1 MTTLTSCIDFP
12 QDSVSTVC
20 GQGQHI
26 SQCWFG
32 DQTTTVLVLCVSQ
45 RWIVMYGDHSGV
57 TGGAELLYVISLH
70 TAELHSGKLEAVFRG
85 WV

>member
-26 SQCWFG
+26 SQCLFG
-32 DQTTTVLVLCVSQ
+32 DQTTVLVLCVSQ
-45 RWIVMYGDHSGV
+45 RRIIVYGDHGGAA
-57 TGGAELLYVISLH
+57 GGAELLYVIFLH
-70 TAELHSGKLEAVFRG
+70 AAELCSGKLEAVL
-85 WV
+85 